1 VSEKSVAEGLGVRV
15 GDIVTC
21 VNGECISD
29 TVEVGLSLK
38 INHVYVGFCN
48 FCCYQLENMLLS
60 MCEAHFDQGHRLN
73 SKMNVKVRL
82 PLCFNVDSMPFI
94 QFNNYQIVCSKEYN
108 ILCYRLVYFI

>member
-38 INHVYVGFCN
+38 INHVYV
-48 FCCYQLENMLLS
+48 
-60 MCEAHFDQGHRLN
+60 
-73 SKMNVKVRL
+73 
-82 PLCFNVDSMPFI
+82 
-94 QFNNYQIVCSKEYN
+94 
-108 ILCYRLVYFI
+108 ILCLYWFL